1 MKIKVKLFASLR
13 QERFD
18 EKEFEI
24 DEGSDVDFLLKKFRF
39 KHEEVN
45 IVFINGIHADYNTI
59 LNDGDNVAFFPL
71 LGGG

>member
-18 EKEFEI
+18 ENEFEI
-24 DEGSDVDFLLKKFRF
+24 DAGSDVDFLLNKFSL
-39 KHEEVN
+39 KHEDVN

-59 LNDGDNVAFFPL
+59 LNDGDDVAFFPL